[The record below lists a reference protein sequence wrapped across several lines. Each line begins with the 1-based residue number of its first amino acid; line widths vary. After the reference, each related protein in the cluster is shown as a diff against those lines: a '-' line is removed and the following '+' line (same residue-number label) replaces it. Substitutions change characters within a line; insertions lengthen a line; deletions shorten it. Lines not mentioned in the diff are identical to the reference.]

1 MAADAVDAR
10 LRLICRVAGRRRAD
24 GVGPRRHAGGASV
37 RDVSRAR
44 RAGGGC
50 RRRSDPLLVPR
61 VLSMNQYGY
70 ALLGLTAILAM
81 ILAVMMFAT
90 LRFVTGARK
99 ARSRASG
106 AGDQTMLLSSA
117 LEDAMTR
124 LQAQERAMSARA
136 VASERLSG
144 QIVDGIT
151 AGLLV
156 VDGNGRVG
164 ILNPAGRRMLEAGG
178 DPVAGDYTE
187 LLAGA
192 PPLRDA
198 ILECLTTGHAIV
210 RRSMELPGLGR
221 MLHFGVTVSPLE
233 TPEGRGAICLFAD
246 LTNVVELEEQLRLK
260 EALARVGELTAG
272 IAHEF
277 RNGLATIHGY
287 SRLLVPDALP
297 AQYRPYLEG
306 IRQETEALGQIVTNF
321 LSFARPETVSLT
333 AVSLEA
339 LARRAAEE
347 LKHELPA
354 GTAIH
359 VAGDFGQ
366 IQGDEVLLRQVFA
379 NLVRNA
385 AEACEGARVVPVIEI
400 EGSID
405 AKRGT
410 CRVSV
415 ADNGPGIPGPERER
429 VFQPFFTTRSRGT
442 GLGLAIVQK
451 IVVTHNGRVTAG
463 ASARGGASIEMAFPL
478 G

>member
-1 MAADAVDAR
+1 
-10 LRLICRVAGRRRAD
+10 
-24 GVGPRRHAGGASV
+24 
-37 RDVSRAR
+37 
-44 RAGGGC
+44 
-50 RRRSDPLLVPR
+50 
-61 VLSMNQYGY
+61 MNQYGY
-70 ALLGLTAILAM
+70 ALLGLAAILVT
-81 ILAVMMFAT
+81 LLGVMAFAA
-90 LRFVTGARK
+90 LRFV
-99 ARSRASG
+99 SRARQERNRVRSG
-106 AGDQTMLLSSA
+106 GDGATLLSSA
-117 LEDAMTR
+117 LQDAMTR

-136 VASERLSG
+136 AASERLSS

-151 AGLLV
+151 AGLMV
-156 VDGNGRVG
+156 VDGSGRVE
-164 ILNPAGRRMLEAGG
+164 ILNPAGRRMLEADDFAVGG
-178 DPVAGDYTE
+178 DYRDLPARAT
-187 LLAGA
+187 
-192 PPLRDA
+192 PLREA
-198 ILECLTTGHAIV
+198 ILECLTRGQAIV
-210 RRSMELPGLGR
+210 RRSMEIPGSSR

-233 TPEGRGAICLFAD
+233 TTAGRGAICLFAD

-260 EALARVGELTAG
+260 EALARLGELTAG

-385 AEACEGARVVPVIEI
+385 AEACEGAGVVPVIEI